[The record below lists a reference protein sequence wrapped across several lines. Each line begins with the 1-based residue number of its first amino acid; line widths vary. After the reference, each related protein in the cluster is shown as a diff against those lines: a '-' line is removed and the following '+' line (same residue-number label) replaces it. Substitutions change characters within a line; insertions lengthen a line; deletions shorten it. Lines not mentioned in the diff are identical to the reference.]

1 MVITIYS
8 LSSFSTIMMINV
20 HEKHFAK
27 KLYDPNYDICFQ
39 PEFTKNPFQCL
50 IKLIRIYKGV

>member
-8 LSSFSTIMMINV
+8 LSSFSSIMMITV
-20 HEKHFAK
+20 YEKHFAK

-39 PEFTKNPFQCL
+39 PEFTRNPILVFNKIDTYL
-50 IKLIRIYKGV
+50 